1 MEMQMEIT
9 KIIEYARQLVE
20 AHGPAAEAE
29 AAKKASELEKAGN
42 ADEAEQ
48 WRRVRI
54 AIAEMKP
61 PHAS

>member
-1 MEMQMEIT
+1 MDSAT
-9 KIIEYARQLVE
+9 IIEYARQLVE

-29 AAKKASELEKAGN
+29 AAKKASDMEKAGK

-48 WRRVRI
+48 WRRIRI

-61 PHAS
+61 PHES

>member
-1 MEMQMEIT
+1 MDST
-9 KIIEYARQLVE
+9 KVIEYARQLVE
-20 AHGPAAEAE
+20 AHGSAAEAE
-29 AAKKASELEKAGN
+29 AAKKASDMGKAGK

-61 PHAS
+61 PHES